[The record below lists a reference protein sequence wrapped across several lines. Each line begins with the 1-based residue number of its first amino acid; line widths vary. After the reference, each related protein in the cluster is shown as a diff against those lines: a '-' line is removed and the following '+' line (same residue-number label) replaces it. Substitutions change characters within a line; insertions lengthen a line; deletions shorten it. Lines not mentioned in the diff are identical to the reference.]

1 MIAGVAQLVEQLI
14 CNQPVAGSNP
24 VTSFQE
30 LSIKLPIWQGFR
42 TLKRSSVVI
51 LVRPYRELQGIQT

>member
-1 MIAGVAQLVEQLI
+1 
-14 CNQPVAGSNP
+14 
-24 VTSFQE
+24 
-30 LSIKLPIWQGFR
+30 LPIWQGFR